1 VTDAREWM
9 RRRPAALASGLTEWL
24 RGEDTI
30 EAEAASEMFGELVA
44 RAVDYLRAQADGG
57 KDVKR

>member
-1 VTDAREWM
+1 M
-9 RRRPAALASGLTEWL
+9 RRRPAALALGLTEWH

-30 EAEAASEMFGELVA
+30 ESEAASEMIGELVA